1 MKNPRKLATLGKQDK
16 GQRQT
21 KQKHSIENQK
31 DEQKIWLKNDL
42 SVEYTIMSYD
52 GLIYYLIFK

>member
-1 MKNPRKLATLGKQDK
+1 MKNPRKLATLSKQDK

-31 DEQKIWLKNDL
+31 DEQNIWLKNDL
-42 SVEYTIMSYD
+42 SYD